1 MTKRANATAATE
13 ADAVAK
19 KSLAAKLAQLE
30 DKFLKEVDI
39 SRLSH
44 PCQYSIKVKGNAT
57 PS

>member
-1 MTKRANATAATE
+1 MTKRADVTAATE

-30 DKFLKEVDI
+30 DKFLKEADI
-39 SRLSH
+39 SCLSH
-44 PCQYSIKVKGNAT
+44 PRQYSIKVEGNAT